1 MKKRLLAIVLSIV
14 LIVGLL
20 PISAFAADTWTTK
33 LHVSKNTSVTYNSKY
48 AVEVGFGVQSDTLT
62 LKNLQSIVFAVDL
75 TVFDFIYY
83 DADSSSAASY
93 MEYFSENLSTDD
105 LSTVVYQKY
114 TSGTGLSKISWDAKP
129 YVAKNGN
136 TGYMVLQPTCTKNTS
151 CTSEVILASILLGLK
166 TGKDFTDIT
175 ESSIRLATSEEANA
189 LSQVKV
195 VMLTDGNANTQ
206 EYGKINGGSD
216 TLTVTPTVSWDG
228 FTFAP
233 THAADTS
240 RTESDATKHWNPCA
254 IHTDCGNRFNE
265 GDHSWGSDGKC
276 TVCSYL
282 CSHASGYNYTYVNAN
297 NHSKTCKTCGKVEN
311 EPHTQK
317 TAATCTAAA
326 TCSKCNH
333 NYGPALGHD
342 YTEKIQDDAH
352 LKTSATKCTENNVY
366 YYDCSRCDSNAK
378 NDTSASDKVY
388 TGTVAGS
395 HSFTKAVENDAHYVS
410 GTGTTCQSAKEYYFE
425 CEYCNTISTTEKW
438 TSTTK
443 GPHNPAI
450 AWTGDASGHWKA
462 CLNGCTEKLNFTDH
476 HTPGAPATETTPQTC
491 TDCGFVIQAPL
502 GHIHK
507 NHLTKINAT
516 SATCTSAGNNEYYK
530 CSCGKYFTDNTAITE
545 TSVSEQTIAKL
556 SHNLSHTGRKD
567 ATCTDAG
574 NREYWQCAD
583 CRKYFSDD
591 AGNNE
596 ITDVTIPA
604 LGHNLTYTPSV
615 VATCKVEGHRDYW
628 QCSKCNNYYAD
639 KDAKT
644 ELSAD
649 AVKPALNPT
658 NHVGGTE
665 VKNKKDATCTE
676 NGYTG
681 DTYCKSC
688 GEVITAGSVIPAL
701 DHNFKYVDRPN
712 QDGFIK
718 YADLKCTNEGCTV
731 FAKDVDAMKSKAVQA
746 TLNLDVF
753 LKCTKAADS
762 GEFDKNK
769 SEKRFFYQVIKGEAD
784 DDIAT
789 VGFPEFTGDF
799 SHRLNQQ
806 YTLVSGKGTN
816 DNDALF
822 NMRLPQRE
830 GDAWTVKMAQP
841 DPAPTGWTVDDTE
854 YKVYFDNDCT
864 ELVIMKKVEKQI
876 EQNPTTDAGTSTDPT
891 EPVPPTD
898 PQFEFVRLE
907 GTDAEIVFNNTFK
920 VEKKDDPT
928 PPTPT
933 PVIPEGPKHTNR
945 RYPAKPAASTDT
957 KKPDGVNSARTFDAG
972 VALYVG
978 MSVLSLTGT
987 ALVIGKKK
995 EF

>member
-166 TGKDFTDIT
+166 TSKDFTDIT

-195 VMLTDGNANTQ
+195 VMLTDGDANTQ
-206 EYGKINGGSD
+206 EYGKIDGGSD

-254 IHTDCGNRFNE
+254 NHTDCGKRFNE
-265 GDHSWGSDGKC
+265 DDHSWGSDGKC

-352 LKTSATKCTENNVY
+352 LKTSATKCTDNNVY

-388 TGTVAGS
+388 TGTVAGP

-530 CSCGKYFTDNTAITE
+530 CSCGKYFTDNTATTE

-556 SHNLSHTGRKD
+556 SHNLSYTGRKD

-615 VATCKVEGHRDYW
+615 VATCKVGGHIEYW
-628 QCSKCNNYYAD
+628 HCSKCNNYYAD

-658 NHVGGTE
+658 NHVRTE
-665 VKNKKDATCTE
+665 IKSIKAPTCTE
-676 NGYTG
+676 TGYTG
-681 DTYCKSC
+681 DKWCLDCNTKIKDGSSIPALGHTFTTGEGDNTKPNYVPAGTGSYGITIERVKCVNCDAYDETNANAVKAFLPINVSLRVQKDAASISNPPAGVQFIFSLYKEENEQMALVASRSFMKTTGAADEILPGQYIVEQTAATVDDAIMQLRVALPSKINPWTVTQTSVDMTNWTIDRTEYKIAFVLENDTYVLRIVTDP
-688 GEVITAGSVIPAL
+688 EIVITAN
-701 DHNFKYVDRPN
+701 D
-712 QDGFIK
+712 
-718 YADLKCTNEGCTV
+718 
-731 FAKDVDAMKSKAVQA
+731 
-746 TLNLDVF
+746 
-753 LKCTKAADS
+753 
-762 GEFDKNK
+762 
-769 SEKRFFYQVIKGEAD
+769 
-784 DDIAT
+784 
-789 VGFPEFTGDF
+789 PE
-799 SHRLNQQ
+799 
-806 YTLVSGKGTN
+806 
-816 DNDALF
+816 
-822 NMRLPQRE
+822 
-830 GDAWTVKMAQP
+830 
-841 DPAPTGWTVDDTE
+841 
-854 YKVYFDNDCT
+854 
-864 ELVIMKKVEKQI
+864 
-876 EQNPTTDAGTSTDPT
+876 TDPT
-891 EPVPPTD
+891 TLGGEVEPTQPVSD
-898 PQFEFVRLE
+898 
-907 GTDAEIVFNNTFK
+907 IVAFTNIYK
-920 VEKKDDPT
+920 AVKQDD

-933 PVIPEGPKHTNR
+933 PVIPDGPKHTNR

>member
-1 MKKRLLAIVLSIV
+1 
-14 LIVGLL
+14 
-20 PISAFAADTWTTK
+20 
-33 LHVSKNTSVTYNSKY
+33 
-48 AVEVGFGVQSDTLT
+48 
-62 LKNLQSIVFAVDL
+62 
-75 TVFDFIYY
+75 
-83 DADSSSAASY
+83 
-93 MEYFSENLSTDD
+93 
-105 LSTVVYQKY
+105 
-114 TSGTGLSKISWDAKP
+114 
-129 YVAKNGN
+129 
-136 TGYMVLQPTCTKNTS
+136 MVLQPTCTKNTS

-166 TGKDFTDIT
+166 TSKDFTDIT
-175 ESSIRLATSEEANA
+175 ESSIRLATSEEAKA

-195 VMLTDGNANTQ
+195 VMLTDGDANTQ
-206 EYGKINGGSD
+206 EYGKIDGGSD

-228 FTFAP
+228 FTFSP

-254 IHTDCGNRFNE
+254 NHTDCGKRFNE
-265 GDHSWGSDGKC
+265 DDHSWGSDGKC

-282 CSHASGYNYTYVNAN
+282 CSHASGYNYTYVDAN
-297 NHSKTCKTCGKVEN
+297 NHSKTCTTCGKVEN

-388 TGTVAGS
+388 TGTVAGP

-438 TSTTK
+438 SSTTK

-502 GHIHK
+502 GHIYK

-530 CSCGKYFTDNTAITE
+530 CSCGKYFTDNTATTE

-604 LGHNLTYTPSV
+604 LGHTLTYTPSV
-615 VATCKVEGHRDYW
+615 VATCKVEGHIEYW
-628 QCSKCNNYYAD
+628 HCSKCNNYYAD

-658 NHVGGTE
+658 NHVRTE
-665 VKNKKDATCTE
+665 IKSIKAPTCTE
-676 NGYTG
+676 TGYTG
-681 DTYCKSC
+681 DKWCLDCNTK
-688 GEVITAGSVIPAL
+688 IKDGSSIPAL
-701 DHNFKYVDRPN
+701 GHTFTTGEGDNTKPNYVPAGTGRYGITIERVKCVNCDAYDETNANAVKASLPINVSLRVQKDAASISNPPAKVQFIFALYKAGDERPIVN
-712 QDGFIK
+712 GTF
-718 YADLKCTNEGCTV
+718 AETTGNANETLTGTGV
-731 FAKDVDAMKSKAVQA
+731 FEGKPANDVTTAEN
-746 TLNLDVF
+746 NL
-753 LKCTKAADS
+753 L
-762 GEFDKNK
+762 
-769 SEKRFFYQVIKGEAD
+769 
-784 DDIAT
+784 
-789 VGFPEFTGDF
+789 
-799 SHRLNQQ
+799 
-806 YTLVSGKGTN
+806 
-816 DNDALF
+816 DALPTE
-822 NMRLPQRE
+822 NTP
-830 GDAWTVKMAQP
+830 WTVKQTSLDRAN
-841 DPAPTGWTVDDTE
+841 WTIDRTE
-854 YKVYFDNDCT
+854 YKIAFVQSGDSLILRVLDNAP
-864 ELVIMKKVEKQI
+864 E
-876 EQNPTTDAGTSTDPT
+876 TDPT
-891 EPVPPTD
+891 TPGGEVEPTQPVSD
-898 PQFEFVRLE
+898 
-907 GTDAEIVFNNTFK
+907 IVAFTNIYK
-920 VEKKDDPT
+920 AVKQDD

-933 PVIPEGPKHTNR
+933 PVIPDGPKHTNR

-957 KKPDGVNSARTFDAG
+957 KKPDGVTSARTFDAG

>member
-33 LHVSKNTSVTYNSKY
+33 LHVSKNTDKTYNSKY
-48 AVEVGFGVQSDTLT
+48 TVEVGFGVQSDTLS
-62 LKNLQSIVFAVDL
+62 LRKLQSIVFVVDL
-75 TVFDFIYY
+75 NVFDFISKSGNIMAAAECDFPDFREVAAKYVYKAGTFYSDNAEDDVTWAVKAYY
-83 DADSSSAASY
+83 AKSADG
-93 MEYFSENLSTDD
+93 
-105 LSTVVYQKY
+105 K
-114 TSGTGLSKISWDAKP
+114 
-129 YVAKNGN
+129 
-136 TGYMVLQPTCTKNTS
+136 TGYVMLQPSQDQDDCLVKTET
-151 CTSEVILASILLGLK
+151 ILASILLGLK

-195 VMLTDGNANTQ
+195 VMLTDGDANTQ
-206 EYGKINGGSD
+206 EYGKIDGGSD

-254 IHTDCGNRFNE
+254 NHTDCGKRFNE
-265 GDHSWGSDGKC
+265 DDHSWGSDGKC

-297 NHSKTCKTCGKVEN
+297 NHFKTCKTCGKVEN

-352 LKTSATKCTENNVY
+352 LKTSATKCTDNNVY

-388 TGTVAGS
+388 TGTVAGP

-615 VATCKVEGHRDYW
+615 VATCKVEGHIEYW
-628 QCSKCNNYYAD
+628 HCSKCNNYYAD

-658 NHVGGTE
+658 NHVKTE
-665 VKNKKDATCTE
+665 IKSIKAPTCTE
-676 NGYTG
+676 TGYTG
-681 DTYCKSC
+681 DKWCLDCNTK
-688 GEVITAGSVIPAL
+688 IKDGSSIPAL
-701 DHNFKYVDRPN
+701 GHTFTTGEGDNTKPNYVPAGTGRFDITLEQLECVNCHKPANECGYTGSDAFKASLPINVSLNVQKDATSISNPPAKVQFIFALYKAGDERPIVN
-712 QDGFIK
+712 GTF
-718 YADLKCTNEGCTV
+718 AETTGNANETLTGTGV
-731 FAKDVDAMKSKAVQA
+731 FEGKPANDVTTAENY
-746 TLNLDVF
+746 LL
-753 LKCTKAADS
+753 
-762 GEFDKNK
+762 
-769 SEKRFFYQVIKGEAD
+769 
-784 DDIAT
+784 
-789 VGFPEFTGDF
+789 
-799 SHRLNQQ
+799 
-806 YTLVSGKGTN
+806 
-816 DNDALF
+816 DALPTE
-822 NMRLPQRE
+822 NTP
-830 GDAWTVKMAQP
+830 WTVKQTSLDRAN
-841 DPAPTGWTVDDTE
+841 WTIDRTE
-854 YKVYFDNDCT
+854 YKIAFVQSGDSLILRVLDNAP
-864 ELVIMKKVEKQI
+864 E
-876 EQNPTTDAGTSTDPT
+876 TDPAT
-891 EPVPPTD
+891 PGGEVLPTSD
-898 PQFEFVRLE
+898 
-907 GTDAEIVFNNTFK
+907 IVAFTNIYK
-920 VEKKDDPT
+920 AVKQDD

-957 KKPDGVNSARTFDAG
+957 KKPDGVTSARTFDAG